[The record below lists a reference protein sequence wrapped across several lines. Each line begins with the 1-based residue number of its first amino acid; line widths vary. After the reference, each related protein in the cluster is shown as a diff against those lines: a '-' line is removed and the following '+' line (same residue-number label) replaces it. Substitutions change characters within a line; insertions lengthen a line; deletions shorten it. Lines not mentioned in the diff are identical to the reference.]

1 MNIIEHLIER
11 VTALENSKV
20 FDTLTYTTAQ
30 QLAWQKGRD
39 SVNASDYRQAIKL
52 VAKWNE
58 KRVTPFDEHYQPNIV
73 SLISIN
79 DEEGDL

>member
-20 FDTLTYTTAQ
+20 FDTLTYATAQ

-39 SVNASDYRQAIKL
+39 SVNASDYRQAVKM
-52 VAKWNE
+52 VAKWNS
-58 KRVTPFDEHYQPNIV
+58 KRVKPFDEHYQPNVV
-73 SLISIN
+73 SLISIEN
-79 DEEGDL
+79 EEGDL